1 MCRRTETIL
10 RALEISM
17 RFLLNWS
24 IKLSLAGVLY
34 IAATTGASVKLP
46 ETILGFKVPES
57 ARQWVNSNADIAAV
71 GEQTTANFKNIG
83 DSFNR

>member
-1 MCRRTETIL
+1 
-10 RALEISM
+10 M

-34 IAATTGASVKLP
+34 IAATTGSSLKLP

-57 ARQWVNSNADIAAV
+57 ARQWVNRNADIAAI
-71 GEQTTANFKNIG
+71 GEQTTANFKTIG
-83 DSFNR
+83 DSLNQ

>member
-1 MCRRTETIL
+1 
-10 RALEISM
+10 M

-34 IAATTGASVKLP
+34 IAATTGSSLKLP

-57 ARQWVNSNADIAAV
+57 ARQWVNRNADIAAI
-71 GEQTTANFKNIG
+71 GEQTTANFKTIA
-83 DSFNR
+83 DSFNK

>member
-1 MCRRTETIL
+1 
-10 RALEISM
+10 M

-57 ARQWVNSNADIAAV
+57 ARQWVNRNSDIAAI
-71 GEQTTANFKNIG
+71 GEQTTANFKSIG
-83 DSFNR
+83 DSLSQ

>member
-1 MCRRTETIL
+1 
-10 RALEISM
+10 M
-17 RFLLNWS
+17 RLLLNWS

-57 ARQWVNSNADIAAV
+57 ARQWVNRNADMAAI
-71 GEQTTANFKNIG
+71 GEQTTTGFKTIG
-83 DSFNR
+83 DSLSQ

>member
-1 MCRRTETIL
+1 
-10 RALEISM
+10 M

-34 IAATTGASVKLP
+34 IAATTGSSLKLP

-57 ARQWVNSNADIAAV
+57 ARQWVNRNADIAAI
-71 GEQTTANFKNIG
+71 GEQTTANFKAIG
-83 DSFNR
+83 DSLNQ